1 MAYQP
6 ARARLVA
13 GRPWR
18 PTLLRRLEPNAV
30 YYLVFGGAGA
40 LVGVVVDA
48 VRPLPWW
55 VGLGWG
61 LGGAWAFTWLTAL
74 DDVRHPWRSLRI
86 LAATLQDPGVTI
98 RVRALAYGLPLFAP
112 TLEWAGTRRLSGG
125 GLSFGRS
132 LLSPARPSATVTWT
146 NDHARVRARTAT
158 RPTGGARPGRLPRG
172 IGHQLVDIE
181 DEPGMEG
188 VTVDALVDGLRPVT
202 FDLDGRPLAGTV
214 LDLTAQALGWF
225 AEARIDE
232 EFVVEVAG
240 DGVDPHGL
248 PLVMLTA
255 DDVPELPH
263 N

>member
-6 ARARLVA
+6 ARARLAA
-13 GRPWR
+13 GRTWR
-18 PTLLRRLEPNAV
+18 PTHLRRMEPNAV

-40 LVGVVVDA
+40 LVGVVIDA
-48 VRPLPWW
+48 ISPLPWW
-55 VGLGWG
+55 VGLGSG
-61 LGGAWAFTWLTAL
+61 LGGAWALTWLTAL
-74 DDVRHPWRSLRI
+74 DDVRYPWRSLRI
-86 LAATLQDPGVTI
+86 LAATLQDPAATI
-98 RVRALAYGLPLFAP
+98 RVRALAYRLPLFAP
-112 TLEWAGTRRLSGG
+112 TPEWAGTRRLSGG

-146 NDHARVRARTAT
+146 SDHGRVQACTAT
-158 RPTGGARPGRLPRG
+158 RPTGEARPGRLPLG

-188 VTVDALVDGLRPVT
+188 VTVDALVDGLRPVI
-202 FDLDGRPLAGTV
+202 FDVEGRPLAGTV
-214 LDLTAQALGWF
+214 HDLTAQGLGWL

-232 EFVVEVAG
+232 LFVVEVAG
-240 DGVDPHGL
+240 DGVDPDRL